1 MLESSW
7 LQKGQP
13 DILNSCIVIVSCQG
27 LKGNSLV
34 LKTLSWKA
42 VINRHKS
49 DALRPEIKYT
59 HLMKNSLLET
69 NHHLKNPVART
80 KALERNVMSSS
91 AIEGIRV
98 IRDAKSGRFISQ
110 EKRDLQVKKSVT
122 NSR

>member
-1 MLESSW
+1 
-7 LQKGQP
+7 
-13 DILNSCIVIVSCQG
+13 
-27 LKGNSLV
+27 
-34 LKTLSWKA
+34 
-42 VINRHKS
+42 
-49 DALRPEIKYT
+49 
-59 HLMKNSLLET
+59 MKNSLLET